1 MLEDFQPLVRSPFN
15 EYIREF
21 VEDKLKS
28 ALNQAD
34 NSLNVQDEAEM
45 DDSSDSAR
53 PELTQAEN
61 EALSIIREIVAATV
75 PAWRIELRPFKAH
88 SSVMLLDD
96 DRDTD
101 DYGNLVFYLNV
112 RTDYLRMNVRGE
124 SIIKLDSLDSLYEHR
139 DWIQHQ
145 FSRFASVN

>member
-1 MLEDFQPLVRSPFN
+1 
-15 EYIREF
+15 
-21 VEDKLKS
+21 
-28 ALNQAD
+28 
-34 NSLNVQDEAEM
+34 M